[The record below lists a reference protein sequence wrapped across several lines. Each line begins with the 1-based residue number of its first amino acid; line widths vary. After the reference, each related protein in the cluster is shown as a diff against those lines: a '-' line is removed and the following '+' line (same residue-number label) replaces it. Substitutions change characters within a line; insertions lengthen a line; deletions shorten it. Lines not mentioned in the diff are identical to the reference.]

1 MIQNNNN
8 IKIKLRVVQNSY
20 VKRPEVKLLEYVL
33 KTRHSFVND
42 FCEWRISPYMPLHPD
57 GWTITR
63 RDDYLVEFTVHDN
76 GRVYELIKV
85 FKTCQSVFSVKTE
98 FILYFFSKR
107 IAINNKIILFF
118 YFWVL
123 NTKLYNYLN
132 SLYLNNVCLNKIK
145 KKKLK
150 KIKLKA
156 LKSEYRR
163 VAVLIVF
170 KSYQKQIFI
179 FKNKKTSNK

>member
-98 FILYFFSKR
+98 FIL
-107 IAINNKIILFF
+107 
-118 YFWVL
+118 
-123 NTKLYNYLN
+123 
-132 SLYLNNVCLNKIK
+132 
-145 KKKLK
+145 
-150 KIKLKA
+150 
-156 LKSEYRR
+156 
-163 VAVLIVF
+163 
-170 KSYQKQIFI
+170 
-179 FKNKKTSNK
+179 